1 MKNEIKTK
9 NQLISELKKLRK
21 QITEMEKTKTKLN
34 KANIVVQEALE
45 YAESIV
51 ETVRES
57 LIVIDAD
64 LRVIS
69 ANRSFY
75 KTFKVTQEEIKG
87 QLLYELSN
95 RQWDIPKLR
104 ELLEDI
110 LPKNTMFADFEVEQ
124 DFKNIGQRTML
135 LNARR
140 IYREAN
146 KKQMILLAI
155 EDITDRKRIE
165 EKARKIH
172 QELVEAHENLQKA
185 YKEEKNLRDKLIQS
199 EKLASLGLMG
209 AKIAHE
215 INNPLSVISGRA
227 QMGMDMDTSE
237 KVKKTFN
244 IIFKEAKRIGNIS
257 STYRNLSRPT
267 PPKMENVNMNEILEE
282 CVEDLKTTGVIKHYE
297 VKKYLQPN
305 LPEVTGDRE
314 RLIQVFNN
322 LIVNASHAMIDKEVK
337 ILTLESSVSKDSKF
351 VEVSVKDTGCG
362 IKKEKIEKIFEI
374 YYTTKPDGLGTGL
387 GLVVVKDIIEKQ
399 HKGRILV
406 ESEVNKG
413 TTFTIKL
420 PIKRKAKSKILIV
433 DDDAYIRELFT
444 DYFERKGLDVFEAQN
459 GKEALQYYE
468 SIQPDII
475 LSDVQMPVMDGFEL
489 AEKVRAKNPEQKI
502 FLMTGLYF
510 EHDIMKKLEKSNI
523 KHFTNPPDFSV
534 VWKMISEELKR

>member
-282 CVEDLKTTGVIKHYE
+282 CVENLETTGVIKHYE

>member
-1 MKNEIKTK
+1 
-9 NQLISELKKLRK
+9 QLISELKKLRK

-282 CVEDLKTTGVIKHYE
+282 CVENLETTGVIKHYE